1 MVFLKKMRLKIYAKL
16 RFCYFLKI
24 KFGFGYLLFDYLKV
38 KDSLNESCNSP
49 SPRPYPKQN
58 IKPVPKANSICPAGS
73 INKGNTCYA
82 NSILQVLSV
91 MPMLCNRVP
100 SESNY
105 LSPMLKAINLNMA
118 VKKNS
123 IKPIDPSNFLWA
135 LICNLSSM
143 IVTPF
148 DFNSQQDVA
157 GILQVV
163 LDELKGVP
171 SAASSLI
178 SNTLRTTV
186 SCSTCLCSIVS
197 EENFDILSI
206 QVSTDI
212 QSSV

>member
-1 MVFLKKMRLKIYAKL
+1 MV
-16 RFCYFLKI
+16 KI

-58 IKPVPKANSICPAGS
+58 IKPVPKVNSICPIGF

-91 MPMLCNRVP
+91 MPTLCNRVP

-123 IKPIDPSNFLWA
+123 VKPIDPSNFLWV
-135 LICNLSSM
+135 LKCNLSST

-148 DFNSQQDVA
+148 DFNSQQDVKE
-157 GILQVV
+157 ILQVV
-163 LDELKGVP
+163 LDESKGVP
-171 SAASSLI
+171 LAASSLI
-178 SNTLRTTV
+178 SNIIRT
-186 SCSTCLCSIVS
+186 
-197 EENFDILSI
+197 
-206 QVSTDI
+206 
-212 QSSV
+212 SVLQHSPMFHCFRGKL